1 MTSFIAELKRRLQQ
15 ADLPLVVSALRNQ
28 AQLWADLQQSEF
40 SAQALEAAAGN
51 RDYWSPAYLGLLRL
65 NQAPQFEALRA
76 TPMQAVGEK
85 LRYQAASA
93 YEQLAAE
100 GLAEDQSIPDLAQA
114 ALLALALRE
123 RRRLLNGWEQL
134 PDDLSI
140 APAEFWKLPLACLFG
155 LTPNPQELLACLL
168 SPNQNTDLHLLGLH
182 ALVSNPLPLDQQ
194 SSHLL
199 EIIAQFDL
207 PQFLTVLRHLARL
220 HTPLAQQAA
229 LLALENLQDHESKEV
244 SELSQ
249 IERLMLQAEI
259 HQIGGQSGQATPLL
273 SAAWEASQR
282 LQSDLAAKLADSAA
296 QDRDAV
302 VNLAALQESGE
313 LIDPK
318 KLRALNSAKD
328 YKSPTALLA
337 AARVAL
343 KSGDSEEAESMAK
356 AALQAARKSAE
367 LAQYEAAA
375 WLRQLGELFIDL
387 QLPLEARQ
395 AAQLAMESS
404 PNDAEGAAFLNQV
417 LNITGDFAEALQAA
431 HLAAALAPQ
440 RGDLRRLLAKS
451 LQADGEPREALTEW
465 QTLLESEQVADIE
478 DLLSCAEAALLC
490 GETQTCIEVCQRA
503 LSEQA
508 TNGVAHTLI
517 GKALLA
523 QGEDSSALEHLHR
536 ATELAP
542 AHLEAWLALAQQQ
555 RAKGAAA
562 DALDSL
568 LAAQQFAAPS
578 AALQSMLGEIYLSL
592 SRHEEA
598 LTAFKRA
605 AELSAGQADKDLAA
619 RTALQLSALLYELGQ
634 RDEGRRVLEQAH
646 QRFPAHAELALE
658 YAKLLLANGEPKPAL
673 AALNIALVADP
684 ENIEVLVDAARAQL
698 AAGED
703 PAEAER
709 MLKKVTGRKDAPLEA
724 QALFAE
730 ALAAQG
736 KHVEAEFEFEAA
748 LDSDLIKDPAWKK
761 RVVLG
766 KALSQA
772 ANGQGAAAIAALEK
786 MDKSQPGDLDIL
798 RALCAVYQQAHRPEE
813 AFQIAHK
820 VYLGAP
826 QDEQTLLWYADQVQ
840 GLGKAE
846 EARKALSKAAKA
858 SSSPQLVHRLAGL
871 LWENEDKAAA
881 LDSLANL
888 LSGTDGAALLQA
900 GHFLM
905 EKDAA
910 VESIP
915 YFKRAIETTKQPEPA
930 LLAALTKAYEE
941 SGQLSEALDNLEEE
955 IQLVPHR
962 PQGLA
967 KKAELLQRL
976 GRPQAALE
984 TLDQALDLLPE
995 DVNLL
1000 SSKAN
1005 LLRANQDWSAALDL
1019 AEKALSLDGENLQL
1033 LQTAS
1038 ELALACLQPERARA
1052 HLAQMSSKVP
1062 PTIEM
1067 ACLQAELALEAN
1079 EELEAAKALAPVLDS
1094 GEDHPRVLALQ
1105 ARLAARR
1112 GDMAEAEQLFA
1123 KAVQISR
1130 ELPKQQ
1136 NDIFSQIG
1144 LARAAQKLNDWVS
1157 AVDLLKAVSKDN
1169 PAMALAQFSLGK
1181 ALVQCAEWEQ
1191 LCEAS
1196 QAKIAAHQTGDS
1208 SKEIQAAFAAAK
1220 SIASSAP
1227 AQALIEHW
1235 QAHAELRLAADVNL
1249 SELPKGYPNTAGE
1262 AAALLFAARRQGI
1275 VISVEER
1282 VRAFHQ
1288 SPDALVERA
1297 LASSDQ
1303 DTQSALKWMQA
1314 ACEQN
1319 PLLAP
1324 YHALAAIF
1332 AHRLN
1337 ETEQA
1342 LQHITR
1348 ALALS
1353 PGQPSWLALA
1363 GDLQSRSGSLLE
1375 AVEAFKQ
1382 AVQLEPGEARH
1393 AFNLGQAQLA
1403 ARLFADA
1410 LASLQQAAQL
1420 QPKNQDYVLALAKAY
1435 RQAGDLTQAKAKAAQ
1450 AHKLAPQAPAALLL
1464 QAELALEEK
1473 DAQTAKAVTEQALK
1487 LAPKDVE
1494 ALRVFAESLNAL
1506 GQVEDAIAVLERAT
1520 EHAGDPV
1527 ALLVR
1532 RAQLLGENGG
1542 LSEIVKL
1549 SQLYPDRAE
1558 VFFALSEILALAGDF
1573 KEAIQAAQRA
1583 AKKSVEHL
1591 PRESQARIHLHLG
1604 QLLKHSGQLDQSLH
1618 HLDEAAQLAPH
1629 LLESHIE
1636 RGRVFLAR
1644 RQQGQAME
1652 AFKQAASV
1660 APHEALPHFEAGLAL
1675 KEAKDYGAAENE
1687 LRQAAKLAPK
1697 NRQIQRQLAA
1707 VIALNLV
1714 HQPQETE
1721 MAR

>member
-15 ADLPLVVSALRNQ
+15 ADLPLVVAALRNQ
-28 AQLWADLQQSEF
+28 AQLWADLQQGEF

-114 ALLALALRE
+114 TLLALALRE

-168 SPNQNTDLHLLGLH
+168 SPNQSADLHLLGLH
-182 ALVSNPLPLDQQ
+182 ALVSNPLPIDQQ

-207 PQFLTVLRHLARL
+207 PQFLTALRHLARL
-220 HTPLAQQAA
+220 HMPLAQQAA
-229 LLALENLQDHESKEV
+229 LLALENLQDEESKEA

-282 LQSDLAAKLADSAA
+282 FQSGLAAKLADSAA
-296 QDRDAV
+296 QDGDAV

-318 KLRALNSAKD
+318 KLRALYSAKD

-337 AARVAL
+337 AARVAQ
-343 KSGDSEEAESMAK
+343 KSGDVEEAENMAK
-356 AALQAARKSAE
+356 AALHAANKSAE
-367 LAQYEAAA
+367 LSQFESAA
-375 WLRQLGELFIDL
+375 WLRQLGELFLEIA
-387 QLPLEARQ
+387 LPLEARQ

-440 RGDLRRLLAKS
+440 RGDLHRLLAKS
-451 LQADGEPREALTEW
+451 LQANGEPREALTEW
-465 QTLLESEQVADIE
+465 QTLLKSEQVADIE
-478 DLLSCAEAALLC
+478 DLLSCAEAALIC
-490 GETQTCIEVCQRA
+490 GETQTCIQVCQRA
-503 LSEQA
+503 LAEQV
-508 TNGVAHTLI
+508 TNGAAHALI

-523 QGEDSSALEHLHR
+523 QGEDSSALEHLRR

-555 RAKGAAA
+555 RVNGALAE
-562 DALDSL
+562 ALDSL
-568 LAAQQFAAPS
+568 LTAQQFALPS
-578 AALQSMLGEIYLSL
+578 AVLQSMLGEIYLSL

-605 AELSAGQADKDLAA
+605 AELSAGQADKELAA
-619 RTALQLSALLYELGQ
+619 RIALQFSALLDELGQ
-634 RDEGRRVLEQAH
+634 RDEARRILTQAH
-646 QRFPAHAELALE
+646 QRYPTHGEIAVE
-658 YAKLLLANGEPKPAL
+658 YAKLLLASGEPKPAL
-673 AALNIALVADP
+673 AALNIALAADP

-698 AAGED
+698 AIGED
-703 PAEAER
+703 PAEVER

-730 ALAAQG
+730 SLAAQG
-736 KHVEAEFEFEAA
+736 KHVEAEIEFEAS

-761 RVVLG
+761 RVALG

-786 MDKSQPGDLDIL
+786 MDKGQPGDLDIL
-798 RALCAVYQQAHRPEE
+798 RALCSVYQQAHRPEE

-826 QDEQTLLWYADQVQ
+826 QDEQILLWYADQMQ
-840 GLGKAE
+840 ALGKAD

-871 LWENEDKAAA
+871 LWENGDKEAA

-888 LSGTDGAALLQA
+888 LAGADTAALLKA
-900 GHFLM
+900 GNFLI

-941 SGQLSEALDNLEEE
+941 SGQFAEALDNLEKE
-955 IQLVPHR
+955 IQSAPHK

-995 DVNLL
+995 DVSLL
-1000 SSKAN
+1000 ASKVG
-1005 LLRANQDWSAALDL
+1005 LLRANQDWNSALDL
-1019 AEKALSLDGENLQL
+1019 AEKALALGGENLQL

-1052 HLAQMSSKVP
+1052 HLAQMNSKAL

-1067 ACLQAELALEAN
+1067 ACLQAELAMEAN
-1079 EELEAAKALAPVLDS
+1079 EELEAAKALAPVLGS

-1130 ELPKQQ
+1130 ELPKEQ
-1136 NDIFSQIG
+1136 NDFFSQIG
-1144 LARAAQKLNDWVS
+1144 LARAAQKLNDWIS

-1181 ALVQCAEWEQ
+1181 ALVLCAEWEQ

-1196 QAKIAAHQTGDS
+1196 QAKIAAHQTGNS

-1235 QAHAELRLAADVNL
+1235 QARAELRLAADVNL
-1249 SELPKGYPNTAGE
+1249 SELPKGYPGVAGE

-1288 SPDALVERA
+1288 SPDVLVERA
-1297 LASSDQ
+1297 LAADQ
-1303 DTQSALKWMQA
+1303 DAQNALKWLQA

-1342 LQHITR
+1342 LQHISR

-1353 PGQPSWLALA
+1353 AGQPRWLALA
-1363 GDLQSRSGSLLE
+1363 GELQSRLGNFAE
-1375 AVEAFKQ
+1375 AVESFKQ
-1382 AVQLEPGEARH
+1382 AVTLEPGEGQH
-1393 AFNLGQAQLA
+1393 LFNLGQAQLA
-1403 ARLFADA
+1403 ARQFADA
-1410 LASLQQAAQL
+1410 LQSLRHAVQL
-1420 QPKNQDYVLALAKAY
+1420 QPKNQGHLLALAKAL
-1435 RQAGDLTQAKAKAAQ
+1435 RQTGDLKQAKEKAAQ

-1464 QAELALEEK
+1464 QAEIALEEK
-1473 DAQTAKAVTEQALK
+1473 EAQTAKTLTEQALK

-1494 ALRVFAESLNAL
+1494 ALRAFAESLNAL

-1520 EHAGDPV
+1520 EHATDPV

-1542 LSEIVKL
+1542 LNELVKL

-1591 PRESQARIHLHLG
+1591 PPEAQARIHLHLG

-1644 RQQGQAME
+1644 RQQTQAME

-1675 KEAKDYGAAENE
+1675 KEAKDYGAAEAE